1 MEIVTV
7 SSRGQLVIP
16 KDIRDTLGIKNKD
29 RFFVMQKDDSI
40 LLKRMDQEGTE
51 KRMLE
56 LMDYFSEKFNEEGI
70 TREDVKNEIRAYRE
84 EKRKLKSPRSVRR
97 FKREIF
103 K

>member
-16 KDIRDTLGIKNKD
+16 KDIRDILGIKNKD
-29 RFFVMQKDDSI
+29 KFFVMQKDDSI
-40 LLKRMDQEGTE
+40 LLKRMDQNEIKKG
-51 KRMLE
+51 MLK

-70 TREDVKNEIRAYRE
+70 TREDVENEIRAYRE
-84 EKRKLKSPRSVRR
+84 EKRKLKSPHSVRR
-97 FKREIF
+97 FKRGTF